1 MEIEPHCAHQPEYT
15 LPCPLEVY
23 QQPLKYRYLHITDTQ
38 RQPQW
43 CPLLHCV
50 HLELHFARYLLTVL
64 FRASAHG
71 CSQLK
76 RQKLRV
82 GDCAEGLKWFNYP
95 LASAHLGC
103 KVSCQGGT
111 ELTCIVSLSV
121 LRRSQPNTYIACC
134 QVSTAFSCRL
144 QYANFMLQGKNAVN
158 EATEGVC
165 KPDVVVPKAHQKNHR
180 YACQLS
186 GIAFGFTMQG
196 FSMVDDYPEDLDKQQ
211 NSQNWGVGTSTG
223 MGACPG
229 QYGNILLLCCTWVF
243 YSSNAAISSLLV
255 VWYSNC
261 SSAAAEIRGFSAPYI
276 WSAVVINRF
285 RL

>member
-1 MEIEPHCAHQPEYT
+1 MEFESHCAHQPEYT

-38 RQPQW
+38 RRPQW

-95 LASAHLGC
+95 LASAHPGC

-121 LRRSQPNTYIACC
+121 LRRSQPDTYIACC
-134 QVSTAFSCRL
+134 QISTAFSCRL

-180 YACQLS
+180 YVSLAELPSDSLCKGLALWMT
-186 GIAFGFTMQG
+186 IR
-196 FSMVDDYPEDLDKQQ
+196 K
-211 NSQNWGVGTSTG
+211 TSTNNKTLKIG
-223 MGACPG
+223 EWALARVWALARD
-229 QYGNILLLCCTWVF
+229 NTVT
-243 YSSNAAISSLLV
+243 SSFCVVPESSIPLTQQLAAY
-255 VWYSNC
+255 W
-261 SSAAAEIRGFSAPYI
+261 
-276 WSAVVINRF
+276 
-285 RL
+285 